1 MSQGINNQYD
11 FFKKVNLDANG
22 NIGVILSGGTSGGS
36 SQPFA
41 FTADNYTDLQAVTGM
56 TDGDLAYV
64 VNAQGTQWL
73 PGTIGGSY
81 YPNGIYIYATGTWT
95 SDRNAIAYQLHLDD
109 ERIDALE
116 ANEFANIILVNQS
129 NVATTLGGTIDST
142 KEYFIDGKIDM
153 GTTQIEV
160 PAGGFSYAGYNFDV
174 SGLYST
180 EDNYTMF
187 VSPVGGSGNV
197 IGRDIEIKTSGANSQ
212 VYNLTDATGFNA
224 FEFARINYIDCTS
237 LGEITNYRQGLENGT
252 GRFGGSP
259 SLTLSG
265 TWLGGFKITT
275 SIVRSMSDTT
285 TEPLFK
291 AGPAFT
297 MASRFAT
304 DANIDLGDLQPLL
317 DFTPSNFP
325 NAGTLQLQKMEV
337 TRGGVYDAED
347 TNITPNIT
355 QEDLASYWKQNNG
368 LPNTFVGGTI
378 SVVSEVLTVIGAV
391 STWYTLE
398 GIFLGTGLQH
408 FSSTADGRLTHL
420 GNSPREFEF
429 TASLALDSNPNIEL
443 SVRYMKYDASAGTT
457 SPLVYTTQTR
467 QVNNLVGGR
476 DVAFFTSIFGGILDQ
491 NDYIYL
497 EVRNNS
503 GSNNITLENN
513 SYVRIQER

>member
-1 MSQGINNQYD
+1 MAAKTFSPEGGFLKFIEVGVVKKYYNLNTLQIEVNGD
-11 FFKKVNLDANG
+11 FVEFPDGNDYAYNDPELTNSFASAEAFADQVGAWKKEAQAGNG
-22 NIGVILSGGTSGGS
+22 SGGTD
-36 SQPFA
+36 F
-41 FTADNYTDLQAVTGM
+41 
-56 TDGDLAYV
+56 
-64 VNAQGTQWL
+64 
-73 PGTIGGSY
+73 
-81 YPNGIYIYATGTWT
+81 
-95 SDRNAIAYQLHLDD
+95 
-109 ERIDALE
+109 E
-116 ANEFANIILVNQS
+116 NIILVNQS
-129 NVATTLGGTIDST
+129 NVATTLGGVIDSD

-153 GTTQIEV
+153 GTIQIEV
-160 PAGGFSYAGYNFDV
+160 PATGFSYAGYNFDV

-197 IGRDIEIKTSGANSQ
+197 IGRDIDISTSGANSQ

-224 FEFARINYIDCTS
+224 FEFARINYSDCTS

-265 TWLGGFKITT
+265 TWLGGYRVVT

-291 AGPAFT
+291 AGAGFT
-297 MASRFAT
+297 MSSRFAT

-317 DFTPSNFP
+317 DFSPSNFP
-325 NAGTLQLQKMEV
+325 NAGTLQLQKMEL
-337 TRGGVYDAED
+337 TRGGVYNADD
-347 TNITPNIT
+347 TNITPNILT

-378 SVVSEVLTVIGAV
+378 SVISEELTVVSAG

-429 TASLALDSNPNIEL
+429 TASLALDSNPNNEL
-443 SVRYMKYDASAGTT
+443 SVRYMKYDASEGTT
-457 SPLVYTTQTR
+457 SPIVYTTQTR
-467 QVNNLVGGR
+467 QVNSFVGGR
-476 DVAFFTSIFGGILDQ
+476 DVAFFTTIFGGILDQ
-491 NDYIYL
+491 DDYIYL

-503 GSNNITLENN
+503 GNANVTLENS
-513 SYVRIQER
+513 SYFRVQER